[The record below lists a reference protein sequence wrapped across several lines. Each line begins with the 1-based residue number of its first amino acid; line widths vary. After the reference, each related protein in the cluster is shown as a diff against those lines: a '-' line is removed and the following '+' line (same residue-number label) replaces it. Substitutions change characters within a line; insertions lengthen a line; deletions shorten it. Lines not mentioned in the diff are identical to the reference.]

1 MRLTAAAVTL
11 ALPLVALAALL
22 ARPAPAQL
30 TTPPTPQP
38 NADANAQTPT
48 AAGADAQTRAAR
60 APLKLPLVN
69 PKIVVS
75 KSARRLELYSGGRV
89 VRDYRVVLGGD
100 PVNDK
105 EREGDSRTPEGEFYV
120 CVKNEK
126 SQFYRS
132 LGLSYP
138 NREDAERGLRDNL
151 ITRAEYERIVRALTR
166 KRTPPWDTALGG
178 EIFIHGG
185 GTSNDWTRGCVAL
198 DDAEMQELFDS
209 VPVGTPVVITP

>member
-1 MRLTAAAVTL
+1 MRLSA
-11 ALPLVALAALL
+11 PVAAALL
-22 ARPAPAQL
+22 LAVAMFASPPQAVTDSPTHTPAAKDL
-30 TTPPTPQP
+30 
-38 NADANAQTPT
+38 ASD
-48 AAGADAQTRAAR
+48 AGAPVQPERT
-60 APLKLPLVN
+60 PLKLPLVN

-89 VRDYRVVLGGD
+89 AREYRVVLGGY
-100 PVNDK
+100 PVGDK

-138 NREDAERGLRDNL
+138 NREDAERGLRDGL
-151 ITRAEYERIVRALTR
+151 ITRAEYDRILRAITR
-166 KRTPPWDTALGG
+166 RRTPPWDTALGG

-198 DDAEMQELFDS
+198 DNADMQELFDA
-209 VPVGTPVVITP
+209 VPLGTPVRITP

>member
-1 MRLTAAAVTL
+1 MRLNAAAVTL

-22 ARPAPAQL
+22 AWHAPTQL
-30 TTPPTPQP
+30 TSPTSQT
-38 NADANAQTPT
+38 DANGQTPT
-48 AAGADAQTRAAR
+48 ADAQARASR

-75 KSARRLELYSGGRV
+75 KSARRLELYAGGRV
-89 VRDYRVVLGGD
+89 VREYRVVLGGD

-105 EREGDSRTPEGEFYV
+105 ERQGDSRTPEGEFYV

-138 NREDAERGLRDNL
+138 NREDAERGLRDKL
-151 ITRAEYERIVRALTR
+151 ITSAEYDRIVNAITR
-166 KRTPPWDTALGG
+166 KRTPPWNTALGG

-185 GTSNDWTRGCVAL
+185 GTSNDWTLGCVAL
-198 DDAEMQELFDS
+198 DNADMQELFDS
-209 VPVGTPVVITP
+209 VPVGTAVRIDP